1 MRNNFKDL
9 FGKAIL
15 DVNRE
20 LMKSDLRKSSVY
32 ADTQNRIL
40 NESIREGYIALA
52 HESTAPDEMPVLIN
66 DVKREIR
73 QIFGKYGKV
82 NETIGCHPDFS
93 HLKNTHNLSDGYTI
107 TMFFDIAGSTK
118 LGKTHD
124 PRTVFNIKNTVIKY
138 VIEI

>member
-20 LMKSDLRKSSVY
+20 LMKSELRKSSVY
-32 ADTQNRIL
+32 ANTQNRML
-40 NESIREGYIALA
+40 NESMSERWRNDSVDGYIALA
-52 HESTAPDEMPVLIN
+52 HESTDSDKMPVLIN

-73 QIFGKYGKV
+73 QTFGKYGKV

-93 HLKNTHNLSDGYTI
+93 HLENTQNLSDGYTI

-118 LGKTHD
+118 LD
-124 PRTVFNIKNTVIKY
+124 R
-138 VIEI
+138 